1 MRAVALSAASK
12 KATKRAAN
20 THLIRAIDS
29 MVDHVELKWVPVQRE
44 QHAQNRGL
52 DRVHVS
58 TRHEHDLEGAL
69 SDPLEPEGALDFSRH
84 PRRNALRD

>member
-12 KATKRAAN
+12 KATKRAAI

-29 MVDHVELKWVPVQRE
+29 MVEHVELKWVPVQRE

-52 DRVHVS
+52 NRVS
-58 TRHEHDLEGAL
+58 AFIGHEHDLAK
-69 SDPLEPEGALDFSRH
+69 SDDWLEAR
-84 PRRNALRD
+84 